1 MVSSD
6 EKLNAL
12 LKDLNELATYL
23 HKRGEHSLTLSQ
35 QFAANAQKDAANR
48 DFDLNQARMLDYQ
61 HTLFHEVG
69 NLVDKI
75 IKQHEQG
82 I

>member
-12 LKDLNELATYL
+12 LKDLNELSTYL
-23 HKRGEHSLTLSQ
+23 HERGEHSLVLAQRFTT
-35 QFAANAQKDAANR
+35 NAQKDAANR
-48 DFDLNQARMLDYQ
+48 EFDLNQARMLDYQ
-61 HTLFHEVG
+61 HKLFHEVG

-75 IKQHEQG
+75 VKQYET
-82 I
+82 

>member
-12 LKDLNELATYL
+12 LKDLNELSTYL
-23 HKRGEHSLTLSQ
+23 HKRGEHSLALAQRFTS
-35 QFAANAQKDAANR
+35 NAQKDAANR

-61 HTLFHEVG
+61 HNLFHEIG
-69 NLVDKI
+69 NLVDKVI
-75 IKQHEQG
+75 NQYEI
-82 I
+82 

>member
-6 EKLNAL
+6 EKLSAL

-23 HKRGEHSLTLSQ
+23 HKRGEHSLVLSQ
-35 QFAANAQKDAANR
+35 RFTTNAQKDTANR
-48 DFDLNQARMLDYQ
+48 EFDLNQARMLDYQ

-75 IKQHEQG
+75 IKQYD
-82 I
+82 

>member
-12 LKDLNELATYL
+12 LKDLNELAIYL
-23 HKRGEHSLTLSQ
+23 HKRGEHSLALSQ
-35 QFAANAQKDAANR
+35 QFASNAQKDAANR

-75 IKQHEQG
+75 IKRHEQE